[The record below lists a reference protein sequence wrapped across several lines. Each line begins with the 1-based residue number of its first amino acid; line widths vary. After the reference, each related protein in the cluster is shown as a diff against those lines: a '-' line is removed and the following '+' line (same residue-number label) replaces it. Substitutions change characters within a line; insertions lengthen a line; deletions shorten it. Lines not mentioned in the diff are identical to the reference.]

1 MKSIVAAIIISMS
14 LAVSAN
20 AASQS
25 SACLELASTASI
37 IMKAR
42 QSGVTIVRAL
52 EISQGSAAVTA
63 VVNLAYMKP
72 RYQSDEYRE
81 IAAQEFEAEVYMLCT
96 RKS

>member
-1 MKSIVAAIIISMS
+1 MKSIVAAIIISLS

-20 AASQS
+20 AAPQS
-25 SACLELASTASI
+25 SACLDLASTANI

-52 EISQGSAAVTA
+52 EISEGSQAVTA

-81 IAAQEFEAEVYMLCT
+81 IAAQEFEAEVYMICT